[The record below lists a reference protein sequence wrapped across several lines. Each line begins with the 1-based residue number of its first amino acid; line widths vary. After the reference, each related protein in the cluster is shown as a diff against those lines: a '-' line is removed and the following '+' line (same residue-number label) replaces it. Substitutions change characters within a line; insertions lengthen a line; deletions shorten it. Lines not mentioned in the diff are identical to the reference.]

1 MTKTCYEYELGEG
14 GGLNL
19 WGINILT
26 TTTTTTTATATATA
40 LIYMKY
46 PPNQQS
52 NCEDIQIE
60 LPNQAIIWVWGGYIE
75 CHMNIVIARGGG
87 TE

>member
-1 MTKTCYEYELGEG
+1 MTKTCYEYELGGG

-26 TTTTTTTATATATA
+26 TTTTTATATA

-52 NCEDIQIE
+52 NCEDIEIK
-60 LPNQAIIWVWGGYIE
+60 LPNQAIIWGGIY
-75 CHMNIVIARGGG
+75 
-87 TE
+87 